1 MNDGKKKEKKEKRKH
16 PRSINI
22 RNTYNFFDIYIIVL
36 LTLER
41 RVPRAP
47 YLPIRFSHQSTSII
61 YSKFIHISIRDTLS
75 IRLETGLHRLRI
87 SVRPFNPSIA
97 RE

>member
-36 LTLER
+36 L
-41 RVPRAP
+41 
-47 YLPIRFSHQSTSII
+47 H
-61 YSKFIHISIRDTLS
+61 
-75 IRLETGLHRLRI
+75 
-87 SVRPFNPSIA
+87 
-97 RE
+97 